1 MHSDVQK
8 VVTAALDQ
16 GVSAYL
22 DACKAYEA
30 VTQNPSDENSRVDAE
45 ARERKAGNNEM
56 LGALLDAAGYDVRM
70 VGPALD
76 EATGESLGKTFIA
89 WPKTEREVI
98 KHGYATGRIDREH
111 MLSWFEHHQ
120 ESGWLRYDKQEV
132 PA

>member
-1 MHSDVQK
+1 MHSDAQK
-8 VVTAALDQ
+8 LVAAALDQ

-22 DACKAYEA
+22 DSCKADEA
-30 VTQNPSDENSRVDAE
+30 VTQDPSDKNKEWDTAS
-45 ARERKAGNNEM
+45 RERKAGNNEM

-70 VGPALD
+70 KSPALNQ
-76 EATGESLGKTFIA
+76 ATGESLGKTFIA

-111 MLSWFEHHQ
+111 MVAWFDHHQ
-120 ESGWLRYDKQEV
+120 ENGWLRHTKQDV